1 MRMTRFLVKTEK
13 SKLTKHRSYK
23 SGKLKHETCLGTAGK
38 TNKISV
44 QVNRKDD
51 EPCVIFFFQED
62 FFFIY
67 KQTWDIWI
75 EWMLYVCTGALSE
88 RKLVFDF
95 ILIFMSRMSALF
107 WLKWKRAKRSGIKSS
122 SQNFNDFIF
131 FTDWKEAVPASSLLP
146 ESKSHPLS
154 NFFIWC
160 HTCYKH
166 RCHFSCSWIVFWEW
180 RLQFDRLEKSYQANL
195 PQNLKT

>member
-1 MRMTRFLVKTEK
+1 MRYFLFPGRF
-13 SKLTKHRSYK
+13 
-23 SGKLKHETCLGTAGK
+23 
-38 TNKISV
+38 
-44 QVNRKDD
+44 
-51 EPCVIFFFQED
+51 

-75 EWMLYVCTGALSE
+75 EWMLYVYTGALSE

-131 FTDWKEAVPASSLLP
+131 FTDWKEAVPACSLLP

-166 RCHFSCSWIVFWEW
+166 QMPLFMQLNCVLRVEATVWPTRKV
-180 RLQFDRLEKSYQANL
+180 L
-195 PQNLKT
+195 PG